1 MKYLILIAF
10 SIISCKTN
18 VSKTTELNKNSEMMD
33 QQSTFRKSLSENNT
47 YTLYYK
53 IAENM
58 NSPVKIFTYY
68 VTDTDTGK
76 MVKKIES
83 IAAEKIYWK
92 DSNTLAIIPYTEM
105 IQKSDVVG
113 EINQPNEILIKIK

>member
-1 MKYLILIAF
+1 MKYLFLIAF

>member
-1 MKYLILIAF
+1 
-10 SIISCKTN
+10 
-18 VSKTTELNKNSEMMD
+18 MMD

>member
-33 QQSTFRKSLSENNT
+33 QQSTFRKSFSENNT

>member
-58 NSPVKIFTYY
+58 SSPVKIFTYY